1 MKDASFAPFCFSI
14 YSYLIIM
21 FVIYLKYD
29 DFAEQKRPHFSY
41 FSPPIDTQLRGK
53 APELYSSLYIV

>member
-1 MKDASFAPFCFSI
+1 
-14 YSYLIIM
+14 M

-53 APELYSSLYIV
+53 GPGAVFKSLYRLDFIYSVLSP